1 MKILAICGSGLGSSF
16 VLELKIKEVLKE
28 LGVTEEV
35 EVEHSDLTS
44 ATRGMAD
51 VYFATRDIADAAMS
65 LGNVISLTS
74 ILNKEEIK
82 GHLRA
87 LFPSTRL

>member
-1 MKILAICGSGLGSSF
+1 
-16 VLELKIKEVLKE
+16 
-28 LGVTEEV
+28 
-35 EVEHSDLTS
+35 
-44 ATRGMAD
+44 MAD